1 METKKNIRVNLD
13 NKRTLF
19 FQTGLTVVLFC
30 VLIAFEWKILP
41 EKNKFISNH
50 DMTIIYDDIIQTTQ
64 NEPQK
69 PKITPPMPQ
78 VDIMKIV
85 DDSKKIETEYKIGD
99 TEANDSTKITLTPT
113 PEVEDTMVYD
123 SWKVEKSPKFVG
135 GDEALYKW
143 IQDNIKYP
151 KELKDIGIEGMVGVQ
166 FVVDKDGKV
175 KNIEINRSLDP
186 ALDKFVL
193 NKISEMPA
201 WEPGFKDG
209 KYVAVKFALPIK
221 FKLY

>member
-1 METKKNIRVNLD
+1 METKKNTCVNLD
-13 NKRTLF
+13 KKRTLF
-19 FQTGLTVVLFC
+19 FETGFIVVLFL
-30 VLIAFEWKILP
+30 VLVAFEWKILP
-41 EKNKFISNH
+41 EENKFFSDN
-50 DMTIIYDDIIQTTQ
+50 DVTIVYEDIIQTTQ
-64 NEPQK
+64 NETQK
-69 PKITPPMPQ
+69 PKITPPLPQ

-99 TEANDSTKITLTPT
+99 TEANDTTKITVTPM

-123 SWKVEKSPKFVG
+123 SWKVEKMPRFVG

-151 KELKDIGIEGMVGVQ
+151 KELKEIGIEGMVGVQ

-175 KNIEINRSLDP
+175 KNIEISRSLDP
-186 ALDKFVL
+186 ALDKFVSS
-193 NKISEMPA
+193 KILEMPN

-209 KYVAVKFALPIK
+209 KYVAVKYALPIK